1 MAWGFFNRQKDD
13 SPDPHGIEAARAHF
27 MGGFRL
33 VYERK
38 ELPGYG
44 SVQQYALESYGL
56 PPFPPSGPSI
66 TIREPLGPGTSAPL
80 YTLQSV
86 PLAGIPTQA
95 GMLYGAPLFD
105 PNLPGFV
112 GTAPTNR
119 TFVPNVVDPTRRH
132 DNRLG

>member
-1 MAWGFFNRQKDD
+1 MGRWFGKRDKD
-13 SPDPHGIEAARAHF
+13 PDPHGIEAARAHF
-27 MGGFRL
+27 AGGFKI

-44 SVQQYALESYGL
+44 SAQQYALESYGL

-66 TIREPLGPGTSAPL
+66 TVRQPLGPGTNAPL
-80 YTLQSV
+80 YHLHSV
-86 PLAGIPTQA
+86 PLAGIPLQA

-105 PNLPGFV
+105 PNNPGGFV
-112 GTAPTNR
+112 GTGPVNR
-119 TFVPNVVDPTRRH
+119 VYVPNVVDPTTRR